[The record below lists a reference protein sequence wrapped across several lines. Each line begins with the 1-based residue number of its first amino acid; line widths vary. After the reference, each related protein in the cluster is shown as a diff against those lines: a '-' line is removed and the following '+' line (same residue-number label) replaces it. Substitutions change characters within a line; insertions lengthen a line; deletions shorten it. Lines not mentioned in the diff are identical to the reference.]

1 MVNLYSIMNTT
12 FQIPHCRYTHLQ
24 LLKTINNLQS
34 YINIYIFK
42 NVYKYSCN
50 MYFNIHNNR
59 FKVELLNC
67 YIFIINTLN
76 YTKTSYKIKQY
87 STLFVR
93 NNDDTK

>member
-50 MYFNIHNNR
+50 MYFNTISNRNRISMNERYILTEFIFELITYFMCDLMGFMAMVLPNNR
-59 FKVELLNC
+59 L
-67 YIFIINTLN
+67 
-76 YTKTSYKIKQY
+76 
-87 STLFVR
+87 
-93 NNDDTK
+93 